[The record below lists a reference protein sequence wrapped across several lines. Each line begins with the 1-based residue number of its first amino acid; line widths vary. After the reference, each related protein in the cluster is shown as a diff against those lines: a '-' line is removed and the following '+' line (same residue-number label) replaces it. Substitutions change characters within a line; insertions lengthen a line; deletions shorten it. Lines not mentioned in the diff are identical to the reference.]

1 MDAEGTLDDLYIE
14 WLYKKAIGAIGI
26 KNPSRTYWKLARQ
39 LYRWKFEWSVRNDD
53 NRGEDG
59 KCLRNDFIF
68 DYDVQDLEVNWLAMD
83 CSMLEMFV
91 ALADRAAF
99 ESSMEPGDWFW
110 IFMENL
116 GLKEHSDRN
125 FDQDSTEAIDEA
137 CDRVI
142 NRKYQRNGAGGLFP
156 LRNAERDQRKVE
168 LWYQLAAYLLE
179 GRYRGS

>member
-14 WLYKKAIGAIGI
+14 WLYKKAIGALGV
-26 KNPSRTYWKLARQ
+26 KNPSRTYWHLARQ
-39 LYRWKFEWSVRNDD
+39 LYRWKFEWFVRNDD

-68 DYDVQDLEVNWLAMD
+68 DYDIQDLEINWLQLD
-83 CSMLEMFV
+83 CSMLEMFI

-99 ESSMEPGDWFW
+99 ESSMEAGDWFW

-125 FDQDSTEAIDEA
+125 FDQDSAEAIDEA

>member
-1 MDAEGTLDDLYIE
+1 MDTEGTLDDLYIE
-14 WLYKKAIGAIGI
+14 WLYKKAIGALGN
-26 KNPSRTYWKLARQ
+26 KNPSKTYWKLAKH
-39 LYRWKFEWSVRNDD
+39 LYSWKFEWLVHNDD

-59 KCLRNDFIF
+59 KCLRNDFIY
-68 DYDVQDLEVNWLAMD
+68 DYNVEDIEIGWLQLD

-91 ALADRAAF
+91 ALAERAAF
-99 ESSMEPGDWFW
+99 ESDMETGDWFW

-116 GLKEHSDRN
+116 GLKEYTDRHFDSD
-125 FDQDSTEAIDEA
+125 SEAAIDEA

-142 NRKYQRNGAGGLFP
+142 YRKYPRNGAGGLFP
-156 LRNAERDQRKVE
+156 LRHAERDQRKVE